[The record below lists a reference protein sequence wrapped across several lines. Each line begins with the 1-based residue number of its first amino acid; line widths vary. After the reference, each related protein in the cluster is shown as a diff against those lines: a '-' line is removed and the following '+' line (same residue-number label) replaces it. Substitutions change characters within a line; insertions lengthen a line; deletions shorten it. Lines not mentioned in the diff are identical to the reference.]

1 MTSKAHI
8 VMECSVKLI
17 LHHGFD
23 LVLLHKLCRMK
34 KRKKKEWGDVKV
46 GKSSIFNRL
55 LLHQQVQHTRL

>member
-34 KRKKKEWGDVKV
+34 KRKKKRV
-46 GKSSIFNRL
+46 GGCEGREEQYI
-55 LLHQQVQHTRL
+55 